1 MSSALNQP
9 LSGIRVLDLTQIY
22 QGPYAA
28 FLMAMA
34 GAEVIKIEPPGGERM
49 RGSGGSGTPMAFA
62 MLNSNKKS
70 LVLDLKKPEG
80 KSVLL
85 RLVDKAD
92 VLLENFAVGT
102 MDRLGLG
109 WEVLKERNPKLIYA
123 SGTGYGLSGPDADL
137 LAMDHTIQ
145 AAGGIMWA
153 TGDEGQPPVRAGG
166 APCDIMSGTHM
177 YAGVLTALFARDR
190 SVEEKSR
197 KGTRV
202 EVSMLESMYFTL
214 SSEYSALKRTG
225 KIPDRNSRRTPGGA
239 YPYGTY
245 RCKDGWLALICVSE
259 AQWLRI
265 TQAIDKPEWG
275 KEARFSTPKLRGAAV
290 AEIDAGIESWAVE
303 RIVAEA
309 FECMRALKIPVSPAK
324 SIEEVRTDP
333 HMHARG
339 MLNWIQDEELGEV
352 VLPGSPI
359 QYSEYGR
366 TQLKVFPRAGEHSRE
381 VLGSWLGI
389 SANELARLANDKV
402 I

>member
-1 MSSALNQP
+1 VSSISSQP

-34 GAEVIKIEPPGGERM
+34 GAEIVKIEPPGGERM
-49 RGSGGSGTPMAFA
+49 RGSGQSETPMAFA

-70 LVLDLKKPEG
+70 LVLDLKNPDG
-80 KSVLL
+80 KSLFL

-109 WEVLKERNPKLIYA
+109 WEVLNRRNPKLIYA

-153 TGDEGQPPVRAGG
+153 TGDVGQPPVRAGG
-166 APCDIMSGTHM
+166 APCDIMSGAHM
-177 YAGVLTALFARDR
+177 YAGVLTALYARDKPGVQ
-190 SVEEKSR
+190 SG

-214 SSEYSALKRTG
+214 SSEYSVLQRTG
-225 KIPDRNSRRTPGGA
+225 EIPDRNSRRTPGGA

-245 RCKDGWLALICVSE
+245 QCKDGWLALICVSQGQWGRI
-259 AQWLRI
+259 AQVI
-265 TQAIDKPEWG
+265 GKPEWG
-275 KEARFSTPKLRGAAV
+275 NDDRFSSPRLRGNCA
-290 AEIDAGIESWAVE
+290 AEIDAAIEGWAE
-303 RIVAEA
+303 DLPVAKA
-309 FECMRALKIPVSPAK
+309 FANMRALKVPVSPAK
-324 SIEEVRTDP
+324 SIEDVRIDP
-333 HMHARG
+333 HMHERG
-339 MLNWIQDEELGEV
+339 MLNWMQDEELGDV

-359 QYSEYGR
+359 QYSEFDR
-366 TQLKVFPRAGEHSRE
+366 TALKTFPRLGEHSRE
-381 VLGSWLGI
+381 VLSTWLGV
-389 SANELARLANDKV
+389 SVKTLDQLSSDKV

>member
-1 MSSALNQP
+1 MSDATGQP

-49 RGSGGSGTPMAFA
+49 RGSGGSATPMAFA

-80 KSVLL
+80 KLVLL

-109 WEVLKERNPKLIYA
+109 WEVLKKRNPKLIYA
-123 SGTGYGLSGPDADL
+123 SGTGYGLTGPDADL

-177 YAGVLTALFARDR
+177 YAGVLTALFTRNR
-190 SVEEKSR
+190 SGGDEGV

-214 SSEYSALKRTG
+214 SSEYTALNRTG
-225 KIPDRNSRRTPGGA
+225 EIPDRNSRRTPGGA

-245 RCKDGWLALICVSE
+245 QCKDGWLAMICVSE
-259 AQWLRI
+259 AQWQRI
-265 TQAIDKPEWG
+265 TQAIGKPEWG
-275 KEARFSTPKLRGAAV
+275 TDDCFSTARLRGV
-290 AEIDAGIESWAVE
+290 ASEEIDAGIEQWA
-303 RIVAEA
+303 IGQTVAEA
-309 FECMRALKIPVSPAK
+309 FARMRAFKVPVSPAK
-324 SIEEVRTDP
+324 SIEDVRTDP
-333 HMHARG
+333 HMHERG
-339 MLNWIQDEELGEV
+339 MLNWMQDEDLGEV

-359 QYSEYGR
+359 QYSEYER
-366 TQLKVFPRAGEHSRE
+366 TRLKVFPRVGEHSRE
-381 VLGSWLGI
+381 VLSGWLGV
-389 SANELARLANDKV
+389 SESELDQLANDSV